1 MKIGIIGLGDIAQ
14 KAYLPV
20 ITQWPGIELA
30 FCTRNSGVLKQLAQT
45 HRIHDAVTD
54 YRELA
59 GLGVDGVMIHSATA
73 SHFEIAQFFLNQGIP
88 VFVDKPLSDT
98 YAECESLYNL
108 AETKQLPLFMGFNRR
123 YLPLIQPHLSEKV
136 MQEQLLEIRWQKH
149 RLNQPG
155 DVRTFVFDDFIHPLD
170 SVNLKGNVQAEDL
183 QVITQQLHGKL
194 ARLDVAWQIDQTIHQ
209 ASMNRINGV
218 TAEQVT
224 LNFENQTLHFD
235 SLATGTGWTDGA
247 ESKLTLPDWTPMLES
262 KGFTAMIAHWL
273 DVVSHGRM
281 DQTLI
286 QRNLNSHYLA
296 EMICKKLGQ

>member
-30 FCTRNSGVLKQLAQT
+30 FCTRNPAVLKQLAQT
-45 HRIHDAVTD
+45 HRIPDAVTD

-59 GLGVDGVMIHSATA
+59 GLGVDGVMIHSATS
-73 SHFEIAQFFLNQGIP
+73 SHFEIAQFFLNHGIA

-98 YAECESLYNL
+98 YAACESLHNL
-108 AETKQLPLFMGFNRR
+108 AEAKQLPLFMGFNRR
-123 YLPLIQPHLSEKV
+123 YLPLIQPHLKTP
-136 MQEQLLEIRWQKH
+136 QKGQLMGIRWQKH

-170 SVNLKGNVQAEDL
+170 SVNLSGSVRSEDL
-183 QVITQQLHGKL
+183 HVITQYHQGKL
-194 ARLDVAWQIDQTIHQ
+194 ARLDVEWQVDQTIYQ
-209 ASMNRINGV
+209 ASMNRLNGV

-224 LNFENQTLHFD
+224 LNFENRTVHFD
-235 SLATGTGWTDGA
+235 SLATGTSWIDGA

-273 DVVSHGRM
+273 DVVALGRM
-281 DQTLI
+281 EHALV

-296 EMICKKLGQ
+296 EVVCQKLEQ